1 MSTTNGGPNI
11 ITNGLVFYLDAAN
24 SISYISGSTTWNDI
38 SRTQTSGSLINGP
51 SFNSS
56 NGGAIVFDGTN
67 DYTRFANSTNLDSQ
81 AITMENWVY
90 PTSTLS
96 QQGFI
101 FEKGFVNTQYSNWF
115 YSDGNFYFRTM
126 GLSNQDLTI
135 TTANYITL
143 NRWNHIV
150 STYASG
156 TKTIYVNGVQATQ
169 LTGITGTLNTN
180 NTGIFLGAYY
190 NGPGNQAFYLNGRI
204 AISRVYSRALSLS
217 EIQQSFNTTKTRF
230 GL

>member
-1 MSTTNGGPNI
+1 MAFNYSPKIVTS
-11 ITNGLVFYLDAAN
+11 GLVFCLDAAN
-24 SISYISGSTTWNDI
+24 TNSYVSGSTTWNDI
-38 SRTQTSGSLINGP
+38 SRTKISGSLINGP

-67 DYTRFANSTNLDSQ
+67 DYTRFENSTNLDNQ

-96 QQGFI
+96 QAGFV
-101 FEKGFVNTQYSNWF
+101 FEKGFVNTQYSNFF
-115 YSDGNFYFRTM
+115 YLDGFFYFRTM
-126 GLSNQDLTI
+126 GLSNQDLSI
-135 TTANYITL
+135 VTANYMTL

-150 STYASG
+150 CTYG
-156 TKTIYVNGVQATQ
+156 TGIKTIYINGIQVSQ
-169 LTGITGTLNTN
+169 LTGITGTISTN

-217 EIQQSFNTTKTRF
+217 EIQQNFNTTKTRF

>member
-1 MSTTNGGPNI
+1 MAFNYSPKI
-11 ITNGLVFYLDAAN
+11 ITDGLVFYLDAAN

-38 SRTQTSGSLINGP
+38 SRTKISGSLINGP

-67 DYTRFANSTNLDSQ
+67 DYTIFENSTNLDNQ

-96 QQGFI
+96 QQGFV
-101 FEKGFVNTQYSNWF
+101 FEKGQVNTQYSNF
-115 YSDGNFYFRTM
+115 FFSDGNFYFRTM
-126 GLSNQDLTI
+126 GLSNQDLSI
-135 TTANYITL
+135 VTANFMTL

-150 STYASG
+150 CTYTSG
-156 TKTIYVNGVQATQ
+156 TKTIYINGVQANQ
-169 LTGITGTLNTN
+169 LTGITGTISIDS
-180 NTGIFLGAYY
+180 TGIFLGAYY
-190 NGPGNQAFYLNGRI
+190 NGPGNQDFYLNGRI
-204 AISRVYSRALSLS
+204 AISRVYSKALSLS
-217 EIQQSFNTTKTRF
+217 EILQNYNTLKTRF